1 MKFYTSFS
9 SNTSNSC
16 IATSFPCVSNTRM
29 ENIHTRLKAARKAK
43 GLSMQEMAPLVGVK
57 SWQTIQQWEWD
68 DSDGKKPTAPKRTR
82 LEVVAK
88 VLDVTVDYLLYGDAG
103 PTGAANDPVYIPIEY
118 YEDVPLSAGAGY
130 LVVEWEKQKP
140 LNFRADFLKKHAS
153 NPAKHVKA
161 FPVKG
166 DSLIDKGIMDGGVV
180 LANIS
185 EQAKSPRHERI
196 FALDI
201 EGETFIK
208 ELVKVED
215 EWFARSHN
223 REKSGTKEYL
233 DRPLSDKRVTIIGRV
248 FWACFEV

>member
-43 GLSMQEMAPLVGVK
+43 GLSMQEMAPLVDVK

-103 PTGAANDPVYIPIEY
+103 PAANDPEY
-118 YEDVPLSAGAGY
+118 VEVDYQKDIKLSAGHGSF
-130 LVVEWEKQKP
+130 VFEWDNRKP
-140 LNFRADFLKKHAS
+140 LTFRRDFLSKYSKK
-153 NPAKHVKA
+153 PEQDICA
-161 FPVKG
+161 FPIVG
-166 DSLIDKGIMDGGVV
+166 DSMVDKGFMDGGVALV
-180 LANIS
+180 STKESDKNM
-185 EQAKSPRHERI
+185 KSGSI
-196 FALDI
+196 YALI
-201 EGETFIK
+201 IGEETYIK
-208 ELVKVED
+208 ELVKVD
-215 EWFARSHN
+215 DWKWVARSHN
-223 REKSGTKEYL
+223 QSKNYQDIPL
-233 DRPLSDKRVTIIGRV
+233 DNSTSIIGRV